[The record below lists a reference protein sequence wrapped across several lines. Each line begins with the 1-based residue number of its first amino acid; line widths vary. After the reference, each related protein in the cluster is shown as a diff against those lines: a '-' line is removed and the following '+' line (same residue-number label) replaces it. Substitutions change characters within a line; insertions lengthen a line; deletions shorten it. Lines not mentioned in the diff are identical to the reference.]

1 MTQSVLPRLLPAS
14 YSVLLPNDPASRILM
29 IDPDAPANLA
39 MTDFRAAPVV
49 STRSDTPIS
58 AALAHMKQ
66 SGARFAFVVG
76 NAGELL
82 GSVTSYDIQGEKPM
96 QYMNTIGCSETTCA
110 WADVQVGNIMEPVAE
125 WRVLEYAQVVRMSVS
140 EMLAMLTQAGL
151 RYLVV
156 VEGSASPQTRQIRG
170 LFSASRLQAL
180 MGSTTWMS
188 TLPRGMTSVMAANN
202 GDTVHAAA

>member
-1 MTQSVLPRLLPAS
+1 MTQSVLPRLLPAA
-14 YSVLLPNDPASRILM
+14 YSVLLPNDPASRILL

-49 STRSDTPIS
+49 TTRSDTPIS

-66 SGARFAFVVG
+66 SGARFAFVTGSGGDLV
-76 NAGELL
+76 
-82 GSVTSYDIQGEKPM
+82 GSVTAYDIQGEKPL

-140 EMLAMLTQAGL
+140 EMLAMMTQTSL

-156 VEGSASPQTRQIRG
+156 VEGGTAPQTRQIRG
-170 LFSASRLQAL
+170 LFSAARLQAL
-180 MGSTTWMS
+180 MGSNTWIS
-188 TLPRGMTSVMAANN
+188 ALPRGMTSVMAAN
-202 GDTVHAAA
+202 GGLGMHAA